1 MLKFRKTAQAHLQ
14 ICNAQIENMI
24 TVDCREA
31 EHLKHDLAVFVSD
44 WVGATPTMKLHEFT
58 LSPIGGEQLEAERAV
73 RAVKEFF
80 ASIGETA
87 NYGVLPKEG
96 VILIKLLHERPPEKP
111 KQADSMFSCTH
122 CGYVTPYE
130 VLLQNHMKMHYF

>member
-1 MLKFRKTAQAHLQ
+1 
-14 ICNAQIENMI
+14 MI

-44 WVGATPTMKLHEFT
+44 WIGAIPSIKLHEFM
-58 LSPIGGEQLEAERAV
+58 LSPLENERLDSDNVIKAI
-73 RAVKEFF
+73 KEFF

-87 NYGVLPKEG
+87 NYGVLTKNDLIFIKSIHEG
-96 VILIKLLHERPPEKP
+96 HSKKTKP
-111 KQADSMFSCTH
+111 VESMFSCAH

-130 VLLQNHMKMHYF
+130 VLLQNHMKMHYL